1 MLFARPDCLSKWHLP
16 RTQIR
21 PNPTSRNGRHLEK
34 FRLSS
39 YLEKGRSSGE
49 TGERKKRNGIPVDF
63 STSAEGPPREN
74 GNGINGRVE
83 ISVPRKRE
91 EWIPIFALYNFREK
105 RLYNTSK
112 KGGVDSNFC
121 TVQFPREMVEQYL
134 EKGRSGFQFLHCT
147 ISERNGWTIPREREE
162 SWCE

>member
-91 EWIPIFALYNFREK
+91 EWIPIFALYNFRE
-105 RLYNTSK
+105 SK
-112 KGGVDSNFC
+112 KKEK
-121 TVQFPREMVEQYL
+121 VQRN
-134 EKGRSGFQFLHCT
+134 EKPEIFSKT
-147 ISERNGWTIPREREE
+147 ISIPRKREELRWDRGTEEAERNTRGF
-162 SWCE
+162 

>member
-1 MLFARPDCLSKWHLP
+1 MKKSVKMKKSKKIP
-16 RTQIR
+16 K
-21 PNPTSRNGRHLEK
+21 NEK
-34 FRLSS
+34 FQKMQNEKMRTGTESTEGS
-39 YLEKGRSSGE
+39 RFPYLENGRSSGE

-105 RLYNTSK
+105 WLNNTSK
-112 KGGVDSNFC
+112 KGGAE
-121 TVQFPREMVEQYL
+121 TTL
-134 EKGRSGFQFLHCT
+134 
-147 ISERNGWTIPREREE
+147 
-162 SWCE
+162 